1 MAWDTEPEAGGVAID
16 GVDERRGSARPPFG
30 RVNREM
36 TNRAAPSSCT
46 CTGKYRLA
54 AFSHRHSTVRQGT
67 DSREKYSLMVPSTL
81 RYVLVA
87 HMRLTCRRRL
97 PHRGQPPLTLA
108 PVGTDAGLGAPEA
121 PMVRRHPCNSFSD
134 PTQTHLP
141 RAREDAT
148 RAHERA

>member
-1 MAWDTEPEAGGVAID
+1 MRV
-16 GVDERRGSARPPFG
+16 RLFG

-36 TNRAAPSSCT
+36 TNRAAPSSWT

-87 HMRLTCRRRL
+87 HMRLTRAAVACTIGASRRSPLL
-97 PHRGQPPLTLA
+97 PSAQMQ
-108 PVGTDAGLGAPEA
+108 V
-121 PMVRRHPCNSFSD
+121 
-134 PTQTHLP
+134 
-141 RAREDAT
+141 
-148 RAHERA
+148 